1 MPVPLSQTNPIAL
14 KDLFSYLRKSQVIRI
29 AEKTPKILYTNLNH
43 IPGNIGATGARA
55 KRRTSKR
62 LQKKIH
68 RRITKTLDLLV
79 ALRSD
84 FKFADL

>member
-1 MPVPLSQTNPIAL
+1 M
-14 KDLFSYLRKSQVIRI
+14 IRI
-29 AEKTPKILYTNLNH
+29 ADKAPQIPYTSFDH

-55 KRRTSKR
+55 KSRTSKR

-79 ALRSD
+79 VLRSD
-84 FKFADL
+84 FKFVDL